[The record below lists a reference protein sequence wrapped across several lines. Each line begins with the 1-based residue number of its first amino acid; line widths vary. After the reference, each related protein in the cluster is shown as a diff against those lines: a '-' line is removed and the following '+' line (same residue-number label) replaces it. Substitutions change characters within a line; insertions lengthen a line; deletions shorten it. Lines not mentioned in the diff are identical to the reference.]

1 MVKTTKRIFQLAQ
14 ETAESY
20 DLFNARRIGSGDV
33 YTREVVDHLKFMV
46 IEEFGA
52 GVANQ
57 FLSRES
63 RLSVDFWIEAEQ
75 TIIVLEFSMLSSWP
89 LLEKEAF
96 KALLAKDAG
105 KDVRNLVLIGDPGS
119 ARRHQSPAA
128 QAVIEWLERKHQIRV
143 QIWELKETGNSDSSS
158 QRS

>member
-1 MVKTTKRIFQLAQ
+1 MGKR
-14 ETAESY
+14 
-20 DLFNARRIGSGDV
+20 
-33 YTREVVDHLKFMV
+33 
-46 IEEFGA
+46 A

-75 TIIVLEFSMLSSWP
+75 TIIVPEFSMLSSSP

-96 KALLAKDAG
+96 EALLTKGAG
-105 KDVRNLVLIGDPGS
+105 KDVRNIVLIGDPGS

-128 QAVIEWLERKHQIRV
+128 WAIIDWLERKYEIRV
-143 QIWELKETGNSDSSS
+143 QIWELKETG
-158 QRS
+158 

>member
-1 MVKTTKRIFQLAQ
+1 MKTTKRIFQLAQ
-14 ETAESY
+14 ETAGSY

-33 YTREVVDHLKFMV
+33 YTREVVDHLKFVV
-46 IEEFGA
+46 IEEFGP

-63 RLSVDFWIEAEQ
+63 RLSVDFWVEAEQ
-75 TIIVLEFSMLSSWP
+75 TIIVLEFGMLSWSP

-119 ARRHQSPAA
+119 ARRHQSPAV

-143 QIWELKETGNSDSSS
+143 EIWELKESGKA
-158 QRS
+158 

>member
-1 MVKTTKRIFQLAQ
+1 MGTARRIFELAQ
-14 ETAESY
+14 RTAGSY

-46 IEEFGA
+46 IEEFGS

-75 TIIVLEFSMLSSWP
+75 TMIVLEFSMVSWSP

-119 ARRHQSPAA
+119 TQRHESAAA
-128 QAVIEWLERKHQIRV
+128 QAIIDWLERKHEIGV
-143 QIWELKETGNSDSSS
+143 QIWELKETGKG
-158 QRS
+158 

>member
-1 MVKTTKRIFQLAQ
+1 MKTTKRIFELAQ
-14 ETAESY
+14 ETAKAYE
-20 DLFNARRIGSGDV
+20 LFNARRMGSGDV
-33 YTREVVDHLKFMV
+33 YTREVVDHLKFLV
-46 IEEFGA
+46 IEEFGP

-63 RLSVDFWIEAEQ
+63 RLSVDFWVEQEQ
-75 TIIVLEFSMLSSWP
+75 TIIVLEFSMVSSWP

-119 ARRHQSPAA
+119 VRRHQSPAA
-128 QAVIEWLERKHQIRV
+128 QAVIEWLERMYQIRV
-143 QIWELKETGNSDSSS
+143 QIWELKETT
-158 QRS
+158 QAA

>member
-1 MVKTTKRIFQLAQ
+1 
-14 ETAESY
+14 
-20 DLFNARRIGSGDV
+20 
-33 YTREVVDHLKFMV
+33 VDHLKSV
-46 IEEFGA
+46 VVEEFGS

-57 FLSRES
+57 FLSRDGH
-63 RLSVDFWIEAEQ
+63 LSVDFWIEAEQ
-75 TIIVLEFSMLSSWP
+75 TIIVLEFSMLSLSP

-143 QIWELKETGNSDSSS
+143 QIWELKE
-158 QRS
+158 REKF